1 MWEYFCQQDRTFWE
15 GAVRPWEIGQEG
27 DQCIL
32 QSLQPS
38 WKSELFILA
47 FNCFLKHKKPTLG
60 MCNLGNLW
68 SLSLDFSNR
77 VWHGQL
83 SCPRS
88 FLWRLLW
95 VLLLVGETW
104 RNRQTWV
111 SIFWERKSKVDNG
124 LLTRVLA
131 FVLLSSQNLE
141 KLLGCLDIISHKLS
155 HVTAH

>member
-1 MWEYFCQQDRTFWE
+1 
-15 GAVRPWEIGQEG
+15 
-27 DQCIL
+27 
-32 QSLQPS
+32 
-38 WKSELFILA
+38 
-47 FNCFLKHKKPTLG
+47 

-95 VLLLVGETW
+95 VLLFVGETW

-111 SIFWERKSKVDNG
+111 SIFWERKSKVDDG

-131 FVLLSSQNLE
+131 FVLLSSQNLK
-141 KLLGCLDIISHKLS
+141 KLLGCLDIISHELW
-155 HVTAH
+155 HVTAHLTSFQSVLDSEQQCSVSCASNFYYFRPDKLFPFSKLFLCMFDAFFSFWSVQRLQD